1 MSKKIATIAYLKE
14 LYGKLEIG
22 SLDTSYSDTYC
33 PTYSEITGSKYYV
46 NGTNKKGLLIG
57 TQYSVN
63 ENVDGH
69 YEDNQC
75 VCEIDI
81 TAIKADFN
89 LSIIQ
94 SGTTNYGS
102 TGTVDC
108 MVDYNELI
116 SGTTPYNDLP
126 YLKTEFKSIKYQ
138 KNDDGQE
145 ITSSSTSTDLSNTD
159 SVTYT
164 GNATLL
170 TSNGSTKE
178 NSYTL
183 SAKYKEFTDS
193 ITINQ
198 LGETYGYYADS
209 EQKNW
214 VTAIDYKGSS
224 YSKDAS
230 NRITTGWL
238 DDYGDNTGT
247 TGGRDT
253 YNTDS
258 TDYRRG
264 IEVKTNIDTN
274 QAYVAQSMSGTSS
287 NFKDPLPTV
296 SNETTYHM
304 AFADDA
310 NTSTNTD
317 DSFHWIFKDETTDI
331 VTEFSCYGGGS
342 HSQASISGSTYNK
355 SNYYDF
361 VSFRTYFKPQHCYG
375 RTSIDRIYK
384 KDANGNFRRNENG
397 DLIIDKGFSQNPI
410 DKLQG
415 QYPQHWRRQIAT
427 YKQYQSWSALTADA
441 ESMAKVTI
449 YERKEGTT
457 DFSPSHRTDDGNK
470 VSSAVISSAYSY
482 PYKENVGRINIY
494 FPDNR
499 GGSSKYEAYPVFH
512 YLSPEKCEFEDD
524 TKTNYYRSTASTLT
538 NYEEGDSGKAYAYN
552 MSIGASK
559 STITQDN
566 DYNYLAYNNALTY
579 DKRFCDT
586 YQITG
591 NITYIVEYSPTI
603 INNIVFKNEVEEYI
617 NGTTTT
623 EPTLR
628 NGVFDSSS
636 PSFEN
641 NYTIVKPYSTE
652 LATNGKSYSGI
663 NYTNQYYTIITNENK
678 PVTKEDWEELYNNG
692 AWTSTNGNGYL
703 YTSTRDDG
711 KFLKSVTSAATV
723 PYQTIIYGIRYNT
736 DNTVTARIDGDLSS
750 VATVR
755 FNPPTQNVAVS
766 INYGTD
772 FNGSAY
778 IGNLVV
784 SDDSN
789 HTIIYPI
796 NNAEKITMATAR
808 SLAANGY
815 EAINKPDN
823 YWCTTET
830 GKGDKNQQ
838 YMQTTIN

>member
-1 MSKKIATIAYLKE
+1 M
-14 LYGKLEIG
+14 
-22 SLDTSYSDTYC
+22 
-33 PTYSEITGSKYYV
+33 
-46 NGTNKKGLLIG
+46 
-57 TQYSVN
+57 
-63 ENVDGH
+63 
-69 YEDNQC
+69 
-75 VCEIDI
+75 
-81 TAIKADFN
+81 
-89 LSIIQ
+89 
-94 SGTTNYGS
+94 
-102 TGTVDC
+102 
-108 MVDYNELI
+108 
-116 SGTTPYNDLP
+116 
-126 YLKTEFKSIKYQ
+126 
-138 KNDDGQE
+138 
-145 ITSSSTSTDLSNTD
+145 
-159 SVTYT
+159 
-164 GNATLL
+164 
-170 TSNGSTKE
+170 
-178 NSYTL
+178 
-183 SAKYKEFTDS
+183 
-193 ITINQ
+193 
-198 LGETYGYYADS
+198 
-209 EQKNW
+209 
-214 VTAIDYKGSS
+214 
-224 YSKDAS
+224 
-230 NRITTGWL
+230 
-238 DDYGDNTGT
+238 
-247 TGGRDT
+247 
-253 YNTDS
+253 
-258 TDYRRG
+258 
-264 IEVKTNIDTN
+264 
-274 QAYVAQSMSGTSS
+274 
-287 NFKDPLPTV
+287 
-296 SNETTYHM
+296 
-304 AFADDA
+304 
-310 NTSTNTD
+310 
-317 DSFHWIFKDETTDI
+317 
-331 VTEFSCYGGGS
+331 
-342 HSQASISGSTYNK
+342 
-355 SNYYDF
+355 
-361 VSFRTYFKPQHCYG
+361 
-375 RTSIDRIYK
+375 
-384 KDANGNFRRNENG
+384 
-397 DLIIDKGFSQNPI
+397 
-410 DKLQG
+410 QG

-538 NYEEGDSGKAYAYN
+538 NYEEGESGKAYAYN

-766 INYGTD
+766 INYGTN